1 MKKFLLRTL
10 LLLLLV
16 AAPANAAIARTY
28 PDALAKAGKNPI
40 VIFIYG
46 ANYDKVGQKAYEEFV
61 KKNKISPFIRQA
73 TFLEMPLYQMPSD
86 REKKDMEKRLGN
98 KRLPGGIWSYPCLAV
113 IDKKGK
119 LRGIVQGPRG

>member
-46 ANYDKVGQKAYEEFV
+46 ANYDKVGCLIKKEKMRIMPQFFV
-61 KKNKISPFIRQA
+61 IIRNI
-73 TFLEMPLYQMPSD
+73 L
-86 REKKDMEKRLGN
+86 
-98 KRLPGGIWSYPCLAV
+98 
-113 IDKKGK
+113 
-119 LRGIVQGPRG
+119 